1 MEVRKER
8 ELTCKSEGRTRED
21 EQENGAEKLKLQNAW
36 SDIHFA
42 EYTHDWEERER
53 DKGKWRRKEK

>member
-21 EQENGAEKLKLQNAW
+21 EQENGAEKLKLQNA
-36 SDIHFA
+36 
-42 EYTHDWEERER
+42 
-53 DKGKWRRKEK
+53 